1 MPCISTQIFSG
12 YSLWLHG
19 YEALITCHIGDERHV
34 WWYAD
39 SESETEV
46 LNLAPT
52 SSNFIRIEA

>member
-1 MPCISTQIFSG
+1 MPCISRQIFSG

-19 YEALITCHIGDERHV
+19 YEALINVSHGGKRHV
-34 WWYAD
+34 WWCAD

>member
-19 YEALITCHIGDERHV
+19 YEELITCHIGETARL
-34 WWYAD
+34 YAE